1 MSARDWAG
9 EYRALTDEIKRT
21 ATADSFDAQAIHKRN
36 TYAMAQFPAVLDAL
50 DEAECEIERQRGDLV
65 IERRRAEAAEAALDR
80 VGELATDLENSPQ
93 VGYDSSEQWELDT
106 RRVVARELR
115 AALDGTS

>member
-9 EYRALTDEIKRT
+9 EYHALTDEIKRT

-36 TYAMAQFPAVLDAL
+36 TYAMTHFPAVLDAL
-50 DEAECEIERQRGDLV
+50 DDAECEIERQRGDLV

-80 VGELATDLENSPQ
+80 VRKLVQDEDGEWLPYWRATTDEI
-93 VGYDSSEQWELDT
+93 
-106 RRVVARELR
+106 R